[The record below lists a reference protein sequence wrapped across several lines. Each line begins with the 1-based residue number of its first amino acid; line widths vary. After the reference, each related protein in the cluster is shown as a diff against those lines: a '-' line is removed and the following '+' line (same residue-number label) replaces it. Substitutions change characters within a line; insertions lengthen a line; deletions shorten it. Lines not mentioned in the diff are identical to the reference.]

1 MRDQLVLLPGWGLGV
16 GPLEPLAAAL
26 RALDPQ
32 LEVVLEPLPSG
43 LGADLQGWLD
53 ALDARL
59 PAHAWLA
66 GWSLG
71 GMLAA
76 ELAGR
81 RGEGCRGLIGLA
93 SNLCFVAREDWAAA
107 MPAADFSA
115 FAESC
120 RANPQAT
127 LQRFGLLCAQG
138 AATGRALARQLN
150 ALAPASTGAELSA
163 SLQLLAQLDTRQAL
177 QAFKGPQLHLFAA
190 QDALV
195 PSAAAEQLARLMPE
209 RHISL
214 IEQASH
220 AFVLEDPQGVAAAIQ
235 AFMHERTDD

>member
-1 MRDQLVLLPGWGLGV
+1 MRDQLVLLPGWGLGIA
-16 GPLEPLAAAL
+16 PLEPLAAAL
-26 RALDPQ
+26 RELDPQ
-32 LEVVLEPLPSG
+32 LEVVLEPLPTG
-43 LGADLQGWLD
+43 LRADLQGWLD
-53 ALDARL
+53 DLDARL
-59 PAHAWLA
+59 PEHVWLA

-93 SNLCFVAREDWAAA
+93 SNVCFVAREDWPAA
-107 MPAADFSA
+107 MPASDFNA
-115 FAESC
+115 FAEAC
-120 RANPQAT
+120 KVNPQAT
-127 LQRFGLLCAQG
+127 RQRFGLLCAQG

-150 ALAPASTGAELSA
+150 AMAPASTGDELSA

-195 PSAAAEQLARLMPE
+195 PREAAAQLAAVLPDRQ
-209 RHISL
+209 ISL